1 MPSST
6 TTALSRQPL
15 KEVLEGVT
23 DPRDR
28 RGVRHPLVSAGC
40 LAVTGILAGCR
51 SLTAIWEHAADL
63 EPADPGALGPGAGR
77 ALPSESTIR
86 RVLQDLDPGDLD
98 ARLTSWFFTRTGTIG
113 GRRVIAVD
121 GKTMRGARTGDNP
134 APHLLAA
141 LDRASGVVV
150 GQRRVSDKSNEIPA
164 LRDLLAPMDLDGAV
178 VTADATAHP
187 EEHRPVDHLPRR
199 PLPPDGQG
207 HAGRA

>member
-6 TTALSRQPL
+6 TTALSRRPL

-28 RGVRHPLVSAGC
+28 RGVRHPLVSVLC

-63 EPADPGALGPGAGR
+63 EPADPGALGLEEGR

-86 RVLQDLDPGDLD
+86 RVLKDLDPGDLD
-98 ARLTSWFFTRTGTIG
+98 ARLTSWFFTRTSIIE
-113 GRRVIAVD
+113 GRTVIAAENE
-121 GKTMRGARTGDNP
+121 TMRGASTGDNP
-134 APHLLAA
+134 APHLLATSESGYRHSPDPEA
-141 LDRASGVVV
+141 GGRQVQRDTRAEGPARPP
-150 GQRRVSDKSNEIPA
+150 GPGRCGRR
-164 LRDLLAPMDLDGAV
+164 RRRH
-178 VTADATAHP
+178 AHP
-187 EEHRPVDHLPRR
+187 DRHSRVDPQPRR
-199 PLPPDGQG
+199 PLRAHGQE